1 MQGHPVHAKFFAI
14 GTTGDGAVYFENVAS
29 DALERN
35 MKLSMLSESQTSRV
49 LISSGIILLNNLHAI
64 ISPWISRPMKTEDF
78 EALLEVND
86 LKNK

>member
-14 GTTGDGAVYFENVAS
+14 GTTGDGAVYFEKVAS
-29 DALERN
+29 DALE
-35 MKLSMLSESQTSRV
+35 KLSMLSESQTSRV